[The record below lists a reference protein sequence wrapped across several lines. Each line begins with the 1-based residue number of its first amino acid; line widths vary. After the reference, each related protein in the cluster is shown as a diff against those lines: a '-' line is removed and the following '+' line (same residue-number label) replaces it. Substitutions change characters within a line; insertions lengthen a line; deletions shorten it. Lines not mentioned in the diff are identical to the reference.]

1 MCVYKFYKQNP
12 TNKSS
17 NEISYANESHAK
29 KCQLNITKFRVSS
42 LHLITFFLRRQST
55 KSIVFNS
62 QTIINQGISFSSK
75 KNLLSIMCISNTIS
89 WLRLIFTSFLTWKTC
104 IAFVLKL
111 VCRVNQ
117 NLNLTETLVSMN
129 VFFSSIQCWN
139 AWIKLGKSAWINF
152 NTRCYLVKKKI
163 ISQ

>member
-1 MCVYKFYKQNP
+1 MFHPCILLP
-12 TNKSS
+12 
-17 NEISYANESHAK
+17 
-29 KCQLNITKFRVSS
+29 
-42 LHLITFFLRRQST
+42 FFLGDKAPNQLY
-55 KSIVFNS
+55 SILKPLLIKAFLFL
-62 QTIINQGISFSSK
+62 QK

-117 NLNLTETLVSMN
+117 NLNLTETLVSMK

-152 NTRCYLVKKKI
+152 NTRCYLVKKNKLLANKFYSYFKI
-163 ISQ
+163 LTRNFL